1 MVESSRN
8 GLLANWDHQRVLLTL
23 SSRVSCLWKERLCQT
38 VFCRLCDIHAD
49 TWTLK
54 LYRPMFSSR
63 GRRRISWRGAEN
75 RAQLKS
81 FKATP
86 VSLVIRIIMIM
97 IQHFFSQPV
106 NYIQAEVSCI
116 TVLQILVLIVEISK
130 LSRYSIGYLIGNFWV
145 VAEIWTWKVL
155 AGMMI
160 LADLPAV
167 RGTCV
172 ISL

>member
-23 SSRVSCLWKERLCQT
+23 SSRVSCLWRSVGGWREARYGQF
-38 VFCRLCDIHAD
+38 VFVFFCRLCDIHGD

-54 LYRPMFSSR
+54 LYRPMFSSS
-63 GRRRISWRGAEN
+63 GRSRISWRGAEN

-97 IQHFFSQPV
+97 IQQSTCPWCPWW
-106 NYIQAEVSCI
+106 SG
-116 TVLQILVLIVEISK
+116 
-130 LSRYSIGYLIGNFWV
+130 LSWSWFN
-145 VAEIWTWKVL
+145 
-155 AGMMI
+155 
-160 LADLPAV
+160 
-167 RGTCV
+167 
-172 ISL
+172 ISLTNLSTIFRLRSRVSPSSKS